1 MKPSQP
7 IIIDG
12 ETYDL
17 LSMNLIV
24 SSKYNYDGSPDASIA
39 TQFIPT
45 RIENGQ
51 IITAIE
57 GAINIQVGTLS
68 GADEAT
74 ITCAEE
80 INASIQNYIN
90 VKGL

>member
-7 IIIDG
+7 IVIDG

-24 SSKYNYDGSPDASIA
+24 SSKYNYDGIPDASIA

-45 RIENGQ
+45 RIENEK

-68 GADEAT
+68 CADQAT
-74 ITCAEE
+74 ITAAEE
-80 INASIQNYIN
+80 INASIQKYIYA
-90 VKGL
+90 KGI